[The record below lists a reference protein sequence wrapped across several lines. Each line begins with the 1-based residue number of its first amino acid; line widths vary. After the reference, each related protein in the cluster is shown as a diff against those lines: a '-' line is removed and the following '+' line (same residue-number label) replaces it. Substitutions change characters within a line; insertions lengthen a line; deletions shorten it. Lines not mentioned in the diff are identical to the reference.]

1 MATPKSK
8 FNERDQ
14 RNIWLWV
21 AGDGSVED
29 LAETFGVSVQV
40 IKAEV
45 MRQIRVIWKKKL
57 DKSSKLT

>member
-1 MATPKSK
+1 VATPKSK

-29 LAETFGVSVQV
+29 LEAVQDGKIKQIVKETS
-40 IKAEV
+40 
-45 MRQIRVIWKKKL
+45 W
-57 DKSSKLT
+57 TT